1 MLQNTLLS
9 NVAAI
14 SEMLEQ
20 VELRE
25 AETKIVVSEA
35 SQAGNDILVEAAKMK
50 EMSTLAM
57 EANNKVFLKSVTVDT
72 LFSASLLKPPVSRT
86 FHWYICRLQQ
96 RFSLRNLFWHQKL
109 RGSSLG

>member
-25 AETKIVVSEA
+25 AETKIAVSKA
-35 SQAGNDILVEAAKMK
+35 SQAGNDILVEAAKQK

-57 EANNKVFLKSVTVDT
+57 EENNKVFLKSVTVYT
-72 LFSASLLKPPVSRT
+72 LFSAS
-86 FHWYICRLQQ
+86 
-96 RFSLRNLFWHQKL
+96 
-109 RGSSLG
+109 